1 MLFDALTAL
10 QDWAPIAALRNSRWT
25 YASVNAAHIV
35 GIALLFGAVVPLD
48 LRLMGWRRAV
58 PIGTMA
64 RVLLPVAIA
73 GQALALVA
81 GLALFSVRATK
92 YAATGLFQLK
102 MALLICAITN
112 AFLLHRAVQWEAHQA
127 AVSVIPPRRLRVAGA
142 VSIALWLSMIAC
154 GRMLAFVD

>member
-10 QDWAPIAALRNSRWT
+10 QDWAPVAALRNSRWT

-35 GIALLFGAVVPLD
+35 GIALLFGAIVPLD
-48 LRLMGWRRAV
+48 LRLMGWRRTV

-73 GQALALVA
+73 GLALALVA

-92 YAATGLFQLK
+92 YAATGSFQLK
-102 MALLICAITN
+102 MALIICAITN
-112 AFLLHRAVQWEAHQA
+112 TLLLHRAVQWETHQA
-127 AVSVIPPRRLRVAGA
+127 AIDVAPPRRLRMAGA
-142 VSIALWLSMIAC
+142 LSIALWMSVIAC

>member
-10 QDWAPIAALRNSRWT
+10 QDWAPIAALRNSRWA

-35 GIALLFGAVVPLD
+35 GIALLFGAIVPLD
-48 LRLMGWRRAV
+48 LRLMGWRRTV

-64 RVLLPVAIA
+64 RILLPVAVS
-73 GQALALVA
+73 GLALALVA

-127 AVSVIPPRRLRVAGA
+127 AVSVIPPRHLRVAGA
-142 VSIALWLSMIAC
+142 VSIALWLLVIAC